1 MGVNVDL
8 TGRRVLVT
16 GASSGIGAETCRS
29 LVRCGA
35 SVAML
40 ARRKE
45 RLDELGEEL
54 GQGAVGVPCDVTDME
69 ALETAVGEAARS
81 LGGLDGV
88 IAVAG
93 KSLVGSIASGTPQVW
108 RELLDL
114 NLIAPLATVRY
125 GIGHFPDNGRRDI
138 VLVGSL
144 GAVTPMPGTGIYGA
158 SKRGLR
164 AAFDVLR
171 LEVAAAGINT
181 SLVMPG
187 MFETEGLTREG
198 IT

>member
-45 RLDELGEEL
+45 RLDELREEL
-54 GQGAVGVPCDVTDME
+54 GEGAVSVPCDVTDME

-93 KSLVGSIASGTPQVW
+93 RAMAGGVVSGAPQAW
-108 RELLDL
+108 RELIGV
-114 NLIAPLATVRY
+114 NLLGPMPTVR
-125 GIGHFPDNGRRDI
+125 
-138 VLVGSL
+138 
-144 GAVTPMPGTGIYGA
+144 
-158 SKRGLR
+158 
-164 AAFDVLR
+164 
-171 LEVAAAGINT
+171 
-181 SLVMPG
+181 
-187 MFETEGLTREG
+187 
-198 IT
+198 